1 MHELSIA
8 ENLLSVTLRYAN
20 DNHAVRVSDLHV
32 IIGDLASVEAL
43 TFHWENISR
52 GTIAEGAQLQF
63 ELIPTTLYC
72 LTCGQRY
79 ACQLDGHGP
88 HSHDY
93 ECAICHSKSVEIT
106 GGETFRLDAIE
117 IITAD
122 ASEAPI
128 VEETGLEQERLTS
141 LI

>member
-8 ENLLSVTLRYAN
+8 ENMLSVALRYAKDN
-20 DNHAVRVSDLHV
+20 DAARVTGLYL

-43 TFHWENISR
+43 DFHWGNVSR

-72 LTCGQRY
+72 HACGQRY
-79 ACQLDGHGP
+79 DYRPDSNQP

-93 ECAICHSKSVEIT
+93 ECAVCHSKNVEIA
-106 GGETFRLDAIE
+106 GGESFRLDSIE
-117 IITAD
+117 IVT
-122 ASEAPI
+122 EK
-128 VEETGLEQERLTS
+128 TS
-141 LI
+141 DR